1 MEHVIDGRACKKTHR
16 EGNTLC
22 ISENGK
28 DVLVM
33 EMVNGK
39 LQVVAGTNEK
49 LFIKLADEASQVIID
64 LIDLDYVDTYL
75 MNHACFTTSAELLEN
90 LIARFH
96 IEALAGE
103 TEYFDKW
110 QRCIQLKVLNVVSR
124 WIKIQYQD
132 FNNSRQLLR
141 RLESFVNNSIK
152 QAGFSAEAK
161 TLREALDI
169 EMAKCTRSRHSLVA
183 LTSYSLVGSGQTT
196 PPSTP
201 CLSSFSIAS
210 HHQSHS
216 QSRRPS
222 LAPSLL
228 SFVSSVTPPDSPI
241 SSSQQLQSQSQSQSY
256 NAPPLLLLYEAKE
269 IAKYLTLA
277 DFYTFKCI
285 TAHDY
290 LNGQWKNQSA
300 EHKGPRNYIGTM
312 TRRAN
317 MLTHWVAHELCV
329 LKTPKQRKTGLRKM
343 IEIAKLC
350 LEWNNFHT
358 SMILTMG
365 LTSRAVQKLDDWQ
378 ALPSRDTHVFHGLQK
393 YLDVSSNMAT
403 YRQAFNKVKSPAIP
417 FLPLVL
423 KDLTFF
429 LDGNPTHTPP
439 PPPPQPSQQVVVMQ
453 SETMTTCSSENL
465 INFAKFQSLARFMN
479 RLLSHTSE
487 NYSFAGE
494 LEHFPFFFGIKFYD
508 EEKHALDGVAEVV
521 EQRIEG
527 VADCYHDSQ
536 CVPCCID
543 KIK

>member
-1 MEHVIDGRACKKTHR
+1 MEHGIDGHVHKKTHR

-22 ISENGK
+22 ISEDGK

-39 LQVVAGTNEK
+39 LQVVAGTIEK
-49 LFIKLADEASQVIID
+49 LFIKLADEASQ
-64 LIDLDYVDTYL
+64 DLDYVDTYL

-110 QRCIQLKVLNVVSR
+110 QRCIQLKVLNVISR

-141 RLESFVNNSIK
+141 RLELFVNNSIK
-152 QAGFSAEAK
+152 QAGFSSEAK
-161 TLREALDI
+161 TIREALDI

-183 LTSYSLVGSGQTT
+183 LTLYSLVGSGQTT

-210 HHQSHS
+210 QQ

-228 SFVSSVTPPDSPI
+228 SFVSSMTPPDSPVAL
-241 SSSQQLQSQSQSQSY
+241 SQQQQS
-256 NAPPLLLLYEAKE
+256 NTPLLLLYEAKD

-290 LNGQWKNQSA
+290 LTGQWKNQSA
-300 EHKGPRNYIGTM
+300 KQKGPRNYIGTM

-317 MLTHWVAHELCV
+317 MLTHWVAHELCI
-329 LKTPKQRKTGLRKM
+329 LKTPKQRKTGLKKM

-365 LTSRAVQKLDDWQ
+365 LTSRAVQRLDDWQ
-378 ALPSRDTHVFHGLQK
+378 ALPSRDTHAFHGLQK

-429 LDGNPTHTPP
+429 VDGNPTRTA
-439 PPPPQPSQQVVVMQ
+439 
-453 SETMTTCSSENL
+453 SSENL

-494 LEHFPFFFGIKFYD
+494 LEHFPFFFGVRFYD
-508 EEKHALDGVAEVV
+508 EEKHGLDGVAETV

-527 VADCYHDSQ
+527 VADCYNDTQ
-536 CVPCCID
+536 CVPL
-543 KIK
+543 